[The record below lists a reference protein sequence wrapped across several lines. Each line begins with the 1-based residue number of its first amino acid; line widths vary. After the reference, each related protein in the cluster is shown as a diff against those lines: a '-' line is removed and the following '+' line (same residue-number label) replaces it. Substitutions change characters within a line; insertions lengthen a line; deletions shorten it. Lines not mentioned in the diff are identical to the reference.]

1 MGKRRSFSWTLL
13 VGLLL
18 ALHLCVV
25 LAQGAGRAVI
35 KRGVIAD
42 DLYVAGGKV
51 DILAE
56 VKGDVIAA
64 GGRVSVGQLVEGD
77 VMVAGGSVTVT
88 GQVLDDVRATGG
100 AVTIDGDIG
109 GDVVV
114 SGGSVSLTP
123 ETHVSGRTW
132 LAGGEVVIQGTLDQD
147 HVPKANFQIAS

>member
-77 VMVAGGSVTVT
+77 VMVASGSVTVT
-88 GQVLDDVRATGG
+88 GQ
-100 AVTIDGDIG
+100 
-109 GDVVV
+109 
-114 SGGSVSLTP
+114 
-123 ETHVSGRTW
+123 
-132 LAGGEVVIQGTLDQD
+132 D
-147 HVPKANFQIAS
+147 HVP